1 MAIGKRIICL
11 VMAVIFSLPVFMQ
24 PAFASE
30 IANGQSDVY
39 VGMIDVPIF
48 AHSNINNLINGSNIS
63 GHTSGEGT
71 LIYYNQSGTMMPMY
85 CVEPGKSLSTG
96 DNISLL
102 SYISELTNSTLTN
115 TLDIEKMLGR
125 LFLYAYTDKAS
136 SATEQMAQYFAS
148 QLLVWEIVVGER
160 DEFFNHVS
168 NQNGSN
174 VTDVLQSMNSSVASK
189 VKSYYDSY
197 VTSMQNNLKIPS
209 FCKLRA
215 NSAETYTV
223 SSNGTVTLTDT
234 NNVVSNFTVSVT
246 NGSATV
252 SGNTLTIKADDAK
265 TAVVT
270 LSKTVNTNRHVMFC
284 YGTSSLQNVVSVG
297 ELEADPRVCY
307 VNVKGN
313 ETGTLDIV
321 KTSEDGIIANI
332 EFTVTGNGETY
343 SVKTDKNG
351 EISIPNLKAGTYT
364 VTEKVPVRYDSQ
376 QSKTVTVQPGKTAS
390 VSFANTLKKG
400 SIKINKQAED
410 GEIGGRTFVI
420 TGNGKTYTIN
430 TNPDGIAVLSDIPVY
445 DSNDKKITYTIS
457 EKNVPVK
464 YVVPA
469 DQTATLMVDATTS
482 KIFKNVLKKFTVS
495 VTKKDS
501 ESGTAQGDGTLSG
514 AVYGLYKD
522 GKLVD
527 TYTTDQNGAF
537 TTKEYACGNY
547 TIKEISPSE
556 GYLLDD
562 TVYSVG
568 AEPKNYTIEN
578 NALLMTVYEKVV
590 KGKIAIIKH
599 NDDGSTKIETPE
611 VGAEFQIYLK
621 SAGSFDNAKD
631 TEKDVLVCDNDGF
644 AQSKE
649 LPYGIYVVHQTK
661 GNEGA
666 EFMSDF
672 TVNINENGKTY
683 RYLIN
688 NATFTALVKI
698 VKKDAETGK
707 VIPVSGIGF
716 KVKDK
721 STGEYISQSFN
732 YPQPTTLD
740 TFYTDESGS
749 LMLPEELPYG
759 EYELEEVSTANGYW
773 LGNETVSFKVDGT
786 EQVITVEKFNTAQK
800 GRISIHKT
808 GNVFSSVAI
817 ASSASLDQNGKE
829 VINPTTY
836 SPIFVEKSLSNAVFD
851 VIASEDIITADGTIR
866 AKAGDI
872 VAELT
877 TDESGYAQT
886 DLLYLGKYEIRE
898 KTAPFGYI
906 LNTNPQYVEL
916 SYAGQEV
923 EVRDTMN
930 TSFFDDY
937 QGIAISLAKV
947 MEQDEKFG
955 IGNNLEYTNVRFG
968 LFADEEIIASDG
980 TSIPKDG
987 LIAEMSLNED
997 MTARFETPIPYGKY
1011 YVQEISTDEHYVL
1024 NGEKYLVSFEYMG
1037 QNIPTVSVDCG
1048 KFVNVL
1054 KRGNFNGLK
1063 IDEETKSPLANAVFG
1078 LFKTTATEYTA
1089 DNAILTATSDEN
1101 GCFSFAYIPYGEYI
1115 VHEIK
1120 APDGYVLSDKSYPVT
1135 VSDDGDVIEI
1145 TAENKPGTGTVEI
1158 TKSDVSDGTLIPN
1171 CGIEILDK
1179 NGNAI
1184 FQGRTDKNGV
1194 VKFENLRYGEYFYR
1208 EFDAPKG
1215 YILDEKAYPFSIKE
1229 NGEIVKCQ
1237 MTNTKIPVVPDTP
1250 VTPKTPVIPDT
1261 PSSSSPKT
1269 GDNSNVSLWL
1279 ITTCIALG
1287 VSMFTLKKKN
1297 IKEKFEYENDDK
1309 D

>member
-11 VMAVIFSLPVFMQ
+11 VMAVILSLPVLMQ
-24 PAFASE
+24 PVFASE
-30 IANGQSDVY
+30 VASGQSAVY
-39 VGMIDVPIF
+39 VGMIDVPAF
-48 AHSNINNLINGSNIS
+48 GYGSVSNLMNGSGIS
-63 GHTSGEGT
+63 GHTSGTGA

-85 CVEPGKSLSTG
+85 CVEPGKQLSTG
-96 DNISLL
+96 DNIVLL

-136 SATEQMAQYFAS
+136 SATEEMSQYFAS

-174 VTDVLQSMNSSVASK
+174 VADVLPSMNSSVARK

-209 FCKLRA
+209 FCKIRA

-223 SSNGTVTLTDT
+223 SANGTVTLTDT
-234 NNVVSNFTVSVT
+234 NNVLSNFTVSVT
-246 NGSATV
+246 DGSAMV
-252 SGNTLTIKADDAK
+252 SGNTLTIKADDSK
-265 TAVVT
+265 TAVVS
-270 LSKTVNTNRHVMFC
+270 LSKSVNTNRHVMFC
-284 YGTSSLQNVVSVG
+284 YGTSSLQKVVSVG

-313 ETGTLDIV
+313 ETGTLEII

-332 EFTVTGNGETY
+332 GFAVTGNGESY
-343 SVKTDKNG
+343 DVNTDING
-351 EISIPNLKAGTYT
+351 RINIPNQKAGTYT

-376 QSKTVTVQPGKTAS
+376 QSKTVTVQAGKTAS
-390 VSFANTLKKG
+390 VSFTNTLKKG

-410 GEIGGRTFVI
+410 GEIGGRTFDI

-430 TNPDGIAVLSDIPVY
+430 TNLDGIATLSDIPVY
-445 DSNDKKITYTIS
+445 DSNDNKISYTIS

-469 DQTATLMVDATTS
+469 NQTTTLIVDATTTNT
-482 KIFKNVLKKFTVS
+482 FKNVLKKFTVT
-495 VTKKDS
+495 VTKKDA
-501 ESGTAQGDGTLSG
+501 EPGIAQGDGTLSG

-527 TYTTDQNGAF
+527 NYTTDKNGTF
-537 TTKEYACGNY
+537 ITKEYICGDY

-556 GYLLDD
+556 GYLLDE
-562 TVYSVG
+562 TVYQVG
-568 AEPKNYTIEN
+568 AEAQKYTIEN
-578 NALLMTVYEKVV
+578 NALSMTVYEKAV
-590 KGKIAIIKH
+590 KGNIAIIKH

-611 VGAEFQIYLK
+611 VGAEFQICLK
-621 SAGSFDNAKD
+621 SSGSFVNAKD
-631 TEKDVLVCDNDGF
+631 TEKDVLVCDNNGF
-644 AQSKE
+644 AQSKD
-649 LPYGIYVVHQTK
+649 LPYGVYVIHQTK
-661 GNEGA
+661 GNEGT

-672 TVNINENGKTY
+672 TVNISESGKTY

-707 VIPVSGIGF
+707 IIPVSGIGF

-721 STGEYISQSFN
+721 STEKYISQSFN
-732 YPQPTTLD
+732 YPQQTTIG

-749 LMLPEELPYG
+749 LMLPNELPYG
-759 EYELEEVSTANGYW
+759 EYELEEVATANGYW
-773 LGNETVSFKVDGT
+773 LGNKTVSFEVDGT

-808 GNVFSSVAI
+808 GDVFGSVAI
-817 ASSASLDQNGKE
+817 ASSASLDQNGNE

-836 SPIFVEKSLSNAVFD
+836 APVFVEKSLSNAVFD

-877 TDESGYAQT
+877 TNKDGYAQT

-906 LNTNPQYVEL
+906 LNTKPQYVEL
-916 SYAGQEV
+916 SYAGQEI

-930 TSFFDDY
+930 TSFFDKY
-937 QGIAISLAKV
+937 QDIAISLAKV

-968 LFADEEIIASDG
+968 LYADEEIVAADG
-980 TSIPKDG
+980 TSIPKNG
-987 LIAEMSLNED
+987 LISEVSLSAD
-997 MTARFETPIPYGKY
+997 LTARFETPIPYGKY
-1011 YVQEISTDEHYVL
+1011 YIKEISTDEHYVL
-1024 NGEKYLVSFEYMG
+1024 NGEKHLVNFEYMG
-1037 QNIPTVSVDCG
+1037 QDTDTVSVDCG

-1054 KRGNFNGLK
+1054 KRGNINGSK
-1063 IDEETKSPLANAVFG
+1063 SDEETKSPLANAVFG
-1078 LFKTTATEYTA
+1078 LFKVATTNH
-1089 DNAILTATSDEN
+1089 NAENTILTATSDEN
-1101 GCFSFAYIPYGEYI
+1101 GCFSFANIPYGDY
-1115 VHEIK
+1115 VLKEIT
-1120 APDGYVLSDKSYPVT
+1120 APIGYVLSDTIYPVT
-1135 VSDDGDVIEI
+1135 ISENGQVVEI
-1145 TAENKPGTGTVEI
+1145 TAEN
-1158 TKSDVSDGTLIPN
+1158 TKV
-1171 CGIEILDK
+1171 
-1179 NGNAI
+1179 
-1184 FQGRTDKNGV
+1184 
-1194 VKFENLRYGEYFYR
+1194 
-1208 EFDAPKG
+1208 
-1215 YILDEKAYPFSIKE
+1215 
-1229 NGEIVKCQ
+1229 
-1237 MTNTKIPVVPDTP
+1237 
-1250 VTPKTPVIPDT
+1250 PVIPDI
-1261 PSSSSPKT
+1261 PINNNPMT
-1269 GDNSNVSLWL
+1269 GDYSSISVWL
-1279 ITTCIALG
+1279 ITICIEFII
-1287 VSMFTLKKKN
+1287 SMFALKKKA
-1297 IKEKFEYENDDK
+1297 
-1309 D
+1309 